1 MPYSQLNQL
10 DFENIKTSLKEYLR
24 ANSDFTDYDFEGSA
38 LSALLDVLAYNTYY
52 TAFNTN
58 MVVNEMFLD
67 SATLRDNVVAIAKQL
82 GYRPKSSTASKAV
95 VDLQIQFTSNV
106 VPSTAVLRK
115 GTVFTSFLDGTNY
128 PYSILDD
135 IRIPVTGNYANFTNL
150 EIYSGTVITNYYT
163 VQSALKNQRFLIKNT
178 NIDNTTIRV
187 RVFKS
192 EQSYPNGSFEIY
204 DYAENILNVSPTDR
218 IFFLTEIEDENY
230 ELKFGDGV
238 FGRKLQNNEY
248 IEVSYLV
255 TPAQLTNGA
264 RQFSFGGILEDADNE
279 SNNNTLT
286 SLYSF
291 NVSNITLKS
300 VSSGGEA
307 PETVERIK
315 FNAAKNYGT
324 QDRAVTAEDYK
335 AIVRNIYPAVA
346 DITAFGGEEDDPPEY
361 GVVKIVVKPKYS
373 AFLTSFTKKDIE
385 TKLKKYSVAS
395 ITPRIVDPSIIYVEM
410 TSKIYYDGAL
420 TTYKPDKIKSLVIKN
435 IEDYILLSDTEK
447 FSGKYRYSKFIG
459 VIDDS
464 DASIKS
470 NLTTITMRKD
480 FYPAIN
486 SKFYYEICYRNPFL
500 IDDLPVIRSTG
511 FTVREYPNDTVF
523 IEDRS
528 GKIVLYKLDNV
539 TGEKIVLKPNLGEVN
554 YEKGEIRMYDL
565 IILKGSFNDNKI
577 EIRVKPQI
585 NDIVSTR
592 EMFLD
597 VDITN
602 STFSIIQE

>member
-1 MPYSQLNQL
+1 MPYTQLNQL

-82 GYRPKSSTASKAV
+82 GYRPKSATASKAV
-95 VDLQIQFTSNV
+95 VDLTLEYSSNT
-106 VPSTAVLRK
+106 VPGTALLKK
-115 GTVFTSFLDGTNY
+115 GTVFTTFLDGTVY
-128 PYSILDD
+128 PYSIIDD
-135 IRIPVTGNYANFTNL
+135 TRVTVNGNLAEFKDL
-150 EIYSGTVITNYYT
+150 EIYSGTVLTNFFT
-163 VQSALKNQRFLIKNT
+163 VQTALKGQRFIIRNT
-178 NIDNTTIRV
+178 NIDNTSIRV

-192 EQSYPNGSFEIY
+192 EQAYPNGAFELY
-204 DYAENILNVSPTDR
+204 DYAENILNVGPGDR
-218 IFFLTEIEDENY
+218 IFFLSEIEDENY

-238 FGRKLQNNEY
+238 FGRKLQDGEY

-264 RQFSFGGILEDADNE
+264 RIFSFNGILEDADNTE
-279 SNNNTLT
+279 TVNTLT

-291 NVSNITLKS
+291 NVTDVTLKS

-307 PETVERIK
+307 PEATERIK
-315 FNAAKNYGT
+315 FNAAKNYGA
-324 QDRAVTAEDYK
+324 QDRAVTGEDYK
-335 AIVRNIYPAVA
+335 TIIRNLYPAVA

-361 GVVKIVVKPKYS
+361 GVVKIVIKPKYS
-373 AFLTSFTKKDIE
+373 TFLTSFTKKE
-385 TKLKKYSVAS
+385 LENKLRKYAVAS
-395 ITPRIVDPSIIYVEM
+395 VTPRIVDPSILYVEM
-410 TSKIYYDGAL
+410 TSKIYYDSNL
-420 TTYKPDKIKSLVIKN
+420 TTYKSDKIKSMVIKN
-435 IEDYILLSDTEK
+435 IEDYIQLSDTEK
-447 FSGKYRYSKFIG
+447 FNGKYRYSKFIG

-464 DASIKS
+464 DTSIKS
-470 NLTTITMRKD
+470 NLTSVTMRKD

-486 SKFYYEICYRNPFL
+486 SKFYYEICYKNPFMV
-500 IDDLPVIRSTG
+500 DDMPVIKSTG
-511 FTVREYPNDTVF
+511 FTVREYPRDTVY
-523 IEDRS
+523 IEDRN
-528 GKIVLYKLDNV
+528 GKIVLYKLDSI
-539 TGEKIVLKPNLGEVN
+539 TGDKIVLRPNLGEVN

-577 EIRVKPQI
+577 EIRVKPAV

-597 VDITN
+597 VDITK
-602 STFSIIQE
+602 STFTIIQE